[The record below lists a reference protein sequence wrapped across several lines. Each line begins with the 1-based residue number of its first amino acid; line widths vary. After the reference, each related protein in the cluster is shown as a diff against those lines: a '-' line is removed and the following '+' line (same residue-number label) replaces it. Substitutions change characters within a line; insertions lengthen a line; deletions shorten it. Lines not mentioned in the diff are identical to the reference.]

1 MTITASAVSR
11 HLRTQDWARSFTGQG
26 GHRKA
31 GYRCEDSYDFNHRPA
46 VRVSWIPG
54 DDYRTHDSKDVSAIV
69 LANVKAMQQALSAR
83 YVVRLEKPDQTFG
96 GDPYLMITKKHP
108 LQEDDE

>member
-1 MTITASAVSR
+1 MSLKASSVSR
-11 HLRTQDWARSFTGQG
+11 YLGAKGFDRSESCGSYAQTTGF
-26 GHRKA
+26 
-31 GYRCEDSYDFNHRPA
+31 RCEEAYDFNHRPA

-69 LANVKAMQQALSAR
+69 LANVKAMQQALSVR

-108 LQEDDE
+108 LQEDD